1 MRSLSDDPSLRDVY
15 IRGIRGDLWDW
26 LFIWKERQ
34 SYGLIIN
41 ALLEE
46 FRDLDEDQRRLIIFK
61 YQRPDR

>member
-1 MRSLSDDPSLRDVY
+1 LSDDPSLRDVY